1 MKNILPNL
9 FNPSGLSRAEAQDAL
24 TAVISA
30 DAQAAQIGA
39 FISIIETRGI
49 TQNEFEGF
57 IDVLSNSG
65 KQVDLG
71 TFETIDVCG
80 TGGDGKGT
88 FNISTAAAFVLAAT
102 GVKVAK
108 HGNKSATSG
117 CGSSDVLEHLGL
129 RFTDD
134 ETTLR
139 GQLEV
144 ANFTYLHAPLFQ
156 PALKGL
162 GAIRSSLGFK
172 TFFNMI
178 GPLLNPAKP
187 RYRFAGVSSPL
198 ALRQYQYFLE
208 TTDSEYSVV
217 LSRDGYDE
225 ISLTSSFELVTR
237 NGRETLSPE
246 DFGLTRLKADD
257 LTGGHDVAASADL
270 LQRILSGR
278 GNDSQNSV
286 TVINAAFARKTVT
299 SEPITEC
306 IAKCKDA
313 LESGRG
319 LNILETLL
327 KTQA

>member
-1 MKNILPNL
+1 MKTILPNL
-9 FNPSGLSRAEAQDAL
+9 FNPAGLSRTEAAEAL

-30 DAQAAQIGA
+30 EAEPSQIGA

-57 IDVLSNSG
+57 IGVLSDSG

-88 FNISTAAAFVLAAT
+88 FNISTAAAFILAGS

-134 ETTLR
+134 EATLR
-139 GQLEV
+139 SQLEA

-156 PALKGL
+156 PALRNL

-178 GPLLNPAKP
+178 GPLLNPARP

-208 TTDSEYSVV
+208 TTDCQYSVV
-217 LSRDGYDE
+217 FSRDGYDE
-225 ISLTSSFELVTR
+225 ISLTSSFEVVTR
-237 NGRETLSPE
+237 DGRETLSPE
-246 DFGLTRLKADD
+246 DVGFPRLNTND
-257 LTGGHDVAASADL
+257 LIGGHDVATSADL
-270 LQRILSGR
+270 LLRILGGK

-299 SEPITEC
+299 SEPINQC
-306 IAKCKDA
+306 IEKCRDS

-319 LNILETLL
+319 LSALETLL